1 MDLNQILDSA
11 AMLSSPEAAD
21 PAFVVSTELVLD
33 QPVVE
38 AVLTATAHGIYEAR
52 IDDRPVSEHI
62 FAPGWTTY
70 QSRLQVQQY
79 DVTTQLTGDRHR
91 ISIEVGNGW
100 WRGDLGFRDA
110 AANYGTDIG
119 VIAALSLTF
128 ADGTTREIVTGDDWQ
143 VTASRTTFNTWYDG
157 QHLDLR
163 LEPGDPRTPRIVEV
177 DHSTF
182 VPQVDAGVRRQGTI
196 APVQIWTSPS
206 GKTLVDFGQNLV
218 GWIRLTTP
226 ADPGR
231 EIVLRH
237 AEVLED
243 GELGTRP
250 LRAAKAT
257 DQIICSD
264 VATVVEP
271 SFTFHGFRYAEVT
284 GWPGELTA
292 SDLEAVV
299 VHSELRRTG
308 WFRCSDDRV
317 NQLEHNVV
325 WGLKGNFVD
334 IPTDCP
340 QRDERLG
347 WTGDIAAFAPAATGL
362 FDVSDFLHK
371 WLLDLRAELDI
382 RGHVPVIVPNVWSM
396 FSFGDVEIGGVK
408 VGATA
413 VWGDAAVWVPSTLWE
428 RYGDTDRLAAHF
440 PGMVGHVAS
449 VEAALSESGL
459 WDTGFQYADWL
470 DPDAPADAP
479 GDAKA
484 DKGVVATACA
494 YRSASATAE
503 AARTLGEAEVATW
516 ADALAVRLKDAFN
529 QHYVNEDG
537 TIRSDCATVYA
548 LAICFDLLSDED
560 RVRAGA
566 RLAQVVREADHRI
579 STGFAGT
586 PFVTWA
592 LTDLGHVEDAY
603 ALLLQTECPSW
614 LYPVTMG
621 ATTIWERW
629 DSMLPD
635 GSINS
640 GAMTSFNHYALG
652 AVSDWLHQV
661 VGGIRPAAPGYAAID
676 YRPVPGPGLTWAE
689 ATTDTPVGR
698 AATRWQIADGTLTVQ
713 LVVPDAPAQLTMPDG
728 SVHELTPGEH
738 TFTQAWTA

>member
-1 MDLNQILDSA
+1 MDLTQILDSA
-11 AMLSSPEAAD
+11 AMISSPD
-21 PAFVVSTELVLD
+21 PAESAFVVSAEITLD

-38 AVLTATAHGIYEAR
+38 ATLTATSHGIYEAS
-52 IDDRPVSEHI
+52 IDGRPVSEQL
-62 FAPGWTTY
+62 FTPGWTTY
-70 QSRLQVQQY
+70 QKRLQVQQY
-79 DVTTQLTGDRHR
+79 DVTAQLTGARHR
-91 ISIEVGNGW
+91 LSIEVGNGW
-100 WRGDLGFRDA
+100 WRGNLGFRDA

-119 VIAALSLTF
+119 VIAVLTLKL
-128 ADGTTREIVTGDDWQ
+128 ADGTTTQIATGDDWQ
-143 VTASRTTFNTWYDG
+143 VTTSRTTFNTWYDG

-163 LEPGDPRTPRIVEV
+163 LEPGIPRTPRTVEV
-177 DHSTF
+177 DRSTF
-182 VPQVDAGVRRQGTI
+182 VPQVDAGVRRQGTV
-196 APVQIWTSPS
+196 APVRIWTSPS

-237 AEVLED
+237 AEVLEH

-250 LRAAKAT
+250 LRSAKAT
-257 DQIICSD
+257 DHIICSD
-264 VATVVEP
+264 VPTVVEP
-271 SFTFHGFRYAEVT
+271 TFTFHGFRYAEVT
-284 GWPGELTA
+284 GWPDELKA

-308 WFRCSDDRV
+308 WFRCSDDRI

-347 WTGDIAAFAPAATGL
+347 WTGDIAAFAPAAASL

-371 WLLDLRAELDI
+371 WLLDLREEVDI
-382 RGHVPVIVPNVWSM
+382 RGHVPVIVPNVWPM
-396 FSFGDVEIGGVK
+396 FSFGDVEVGGVK
-408 VGATA
+408 VGTTA
-413 VWGDAAVWVPSTLWE
+413 VWGDAAVWVPNTLWE
-428 RYGDTDRLAAHF
+428 RYGDIDRLAAHF
-440 PGMVGHVAS
+440 PAMVAHVAS
-449 VEAALSESGL
+449 VESSLSDTGL

-494 YRSASATAE
+494 HRSAHATAE
-503 AARTLGEAEVATW
+503 AARTLGEAEIAEW
-516 ADALAVRLKDAFN
+516 ADALAARLKTAFN
-529 QHYVNEDG
+529 QHYVGDDG
-537 TIRSDCATVYA
+537 LITSDCATVYA
-548 LAICFDLLSDED
+548 LAICFDLLADED

-566 RLAQVVREADHRI
+566 RLAQVVRDAGHRI

-592 LTDLGHVEDAY
+592 LTDCGHVEDAY
-603 ALLLQTECPSW
+603 RLLLQTECPSW

-635 GSINS
+635 GSINPGS
-640 GAMTSFNHYALG
+640 MTSFNHYALG
-652 AVSDWLHQV
+652 AVSDWMHQV
-661 VGGIRPAAPGYAAID
+661 VGGVRPAAPGYAAID

-689 ATTDTPVGR
+689 TITDTPAGR
-698 AATRWQIADGTLTVQ
+698 AASRWQIADGTLTVQ
-713 LVVPDAPAQLTMPDG
+713 VLVPEVPAQLTMPDG

-738 TFTQAWTA
+738 TFTQAWTS